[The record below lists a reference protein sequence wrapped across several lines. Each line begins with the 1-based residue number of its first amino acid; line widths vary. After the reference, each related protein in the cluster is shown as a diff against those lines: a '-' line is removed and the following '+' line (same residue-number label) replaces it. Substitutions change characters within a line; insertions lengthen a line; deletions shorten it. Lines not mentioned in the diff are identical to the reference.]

1 MKESNRMKLIFL
13 DIDGTLTE
21 AGENTP
27 PDSALR
33 AIEKAR
39 QQGNKVFLCSGR
51 NIGMAKPVLDYGFDG
66 IIALAGAYVMAEKE
80 VIYDQP
86 MDPADFD
93 DLLKILH
100 EDGVFCTAETKDRT
114 YGDENLSDFLSTAD
128 SDNSEIERWRKALQS
143 QLGIQP
149 MKNYDGSPAYKIV
162 IMCNRASQLARARE
176 LYEKDYDFVIQE
188 VKEHG
193 NCINGEL
200 IHRSFDKGSGDPFV
214 PVGCFRHHGTGDL
227 RYQLPLHEAFLLRH
241 DRRCHRCDV
250 RILDGLGRH
259 FLRCDRSARLS
270 DHQQGTSL
278 YDPAGDLRRHRFCP
292 DFLLLA

>member
-1 MKESNRMKLIFL
+1 MKLIFL

-66 IIALAGAYVMAEKE
+66 IIALAGAYVIAEKE

-200 IHRSFDKGSGDPFV
+200 IHRSFDKGKAIRLVAAHYGVDIADTVGFGDSMNDMTMIETV
-214 PVGCFRHHGTGDL
+214 
-227 RYQLPLHEAFLLRH
+227 
-241 DRRCHRCDV
+241 
-250 RILDGLGRH
+250 
-259 FLRCDRSARLS
+259 
-270 DHQQGTSL
+270 GTSL
-278 YDPAGDLRRHRFCP
+278 CMGNGAQALKDIS
-292 DFLLLA
+292 DFILPSVKEDGLAKGFELLGLI